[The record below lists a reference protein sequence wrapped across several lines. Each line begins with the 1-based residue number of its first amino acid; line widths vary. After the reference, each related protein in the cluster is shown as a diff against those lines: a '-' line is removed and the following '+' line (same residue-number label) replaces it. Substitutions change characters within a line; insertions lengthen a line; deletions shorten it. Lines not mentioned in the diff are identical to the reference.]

1 MVAHPAIYDCWN
13 CEGPGIA
20 HVGSAYIC
28 PRCEVTWRP
37 HDFAVAPL
45 SNKIAWTGFVITT
58 IDFSKPDAP
67 VSPG

>member
-37 HDFAVAPL
+37 HHFMIAPL
-45 SNKIAWTGFVITT
+45 SEFIAFVGGTVKT
-58 IDFSKPDAP
+58 IDFSKPGAP
-67 VSPG
+67 SSPG